1 MRLSGFPGGP
11 YGNQSASDVG
21 DLGSIPGSGRCPGEE
36 NGNPFQYACLENSM
50 DRGPSCATVHG
61 VTKSQIQRSKS
72 ERCVYTHP
80 HTYMYPTGS
89 TFLEIDTYQSWLIYI
104 LNVLKLLNKLIHYSY
119 NGIPLNNEKE
129 WNLHATRGMNLK
141 CIMLYSFIQK
151 KPGSKVFM
159 LCDSIYM
166 KFWKRQNCRNERQV
180 SGCQKLR
187 TGGGVDYRRVCGDL
201 GL

>member
-1 MRLSGFPGGP
+1 MPWRREWQP
-11 YGNQSASDVG
+11 
-21 DLGSIPGSGRCPGEE
+21 IPVCLPGE
-36 NGNPFQYACLENSM
+36 F
-50 DRGPSCATVHG
+50 HG
-61 VTKSQIQRSKS
+61 QRTLVCYSPWSHKES
-72 ERCVYTHP
+72 DTTEQERERCVYTHP

-141 CIMLYSFIQK
+141 YIMLYSFIQK
-151 KPGSKVFM
+151 KPGSKVYM

-166 KFWKRQNCRNERQV
+166 KFWKRQNCRNGRQV
-180 SGCQKLR
+180 SGCQRLR
-187 TGGGVDYRRVCGDL
+187 AGRGVDYRRVCGDL
-201 GL
+201 GYNRTAL